1 MAVIS
6 MNLSSGCL
14 RMKTDVMVILP
25 FYSPYDIADGKR
37 DEIFPVGK
45 KYQVLWL
52 LNGGNGN
59 DWDYVTYSNIVRYA
73 YEHMLAV
80 VMPSGYNMNYDDFE
94 PGMKMCKYIGE
105 ELPNLLRKHQKR
117 LSLQNTTAAWKNMCM
132 PRIAAMQKA
141 FSSASSPSTHTMK
154 PA

>member
-59 DWDYVTYSNIVRYA
+59 DWDSCESSGRCRI
-73 YEHMLAV
+73 LAGRV
-80 VMPSGYNMNYDDFE
+80 E
-94 PGMKMCKYIGE
+94 
-105 ELPNLLRKHQKR
+105 
-117 LSLQNTTAAWKNMCM
+117 
-132 PRIAAMQKA
+132 
-141 FSSASSPSTHTMK
+141 
-154 PA
+154 

>member
-14 RMKTDVMVILP
+14 RMKTDVMAVLP
-25 FYSPYDIADGKR
+25 FYSPYDLAEGKR
-37 DEIFPVGK
+37 EEIFPVGK

-73 YEHMLAV
+73 NDHMHNV
-80 VMPSGYNMNYDDFE
+80 CYDKE
-94 PGMKMCKYIGE
+94 
-105 ELPNLLRKHQKR
+105 
-117 LSLQNTTAAWKNMCM
+117 QN
-132 PRIAAMQKA
+132 I
-141 FSSASSPSTHTMK
+141 
-154 PA
+154 